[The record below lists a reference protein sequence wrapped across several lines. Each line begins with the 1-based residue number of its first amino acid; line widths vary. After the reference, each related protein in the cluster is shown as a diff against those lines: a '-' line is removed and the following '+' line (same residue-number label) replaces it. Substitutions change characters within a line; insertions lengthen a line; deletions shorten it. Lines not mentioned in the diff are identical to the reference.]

1 MRSEGTFA
9 RLGAQVVR
17 QSSHDTQNHDQYH
30 NLGCGRCLVVFFFFV
45 PVPLAE
51 LIHVATVILFSGH
64 GFLCFELRQDTQI
77 PEMQR
82 LMKTKNAYTG

>member
-1 MRSEGTFA
+1 
-9 RLGAQVVR
+9 
-17 QSSHDTQNHDQYH
+17 
-30 NLGCGRCLVVFFFFV
+30 VFFFFV

-77 PEMQR
+77 PEMLR